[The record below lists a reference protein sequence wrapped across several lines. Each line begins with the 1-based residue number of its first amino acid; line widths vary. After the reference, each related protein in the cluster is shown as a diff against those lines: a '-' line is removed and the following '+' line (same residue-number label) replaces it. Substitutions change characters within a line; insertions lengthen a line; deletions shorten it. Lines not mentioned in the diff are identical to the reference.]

1 MITDNELSD
10 QVVSKIWNS
19 FFHFFLD
26 EKSYSFLVAQCQ
38 TLIEVSESIAAWN
51 DSKYSRFIRIC
62 NVNTL
67 LELHRH
73 WELYVQAGQL
83 SSAKKDRLKEMVSSS
98 IKTTRATQKGYFPC
112 RSAGPYFIK
121 STEPASQV
129 FHHYW
134 KTGITSL
141 NPQDVSAATL
151 VNPTFVYS
159 LTGEGFALHY
169 GTSPIAP
176 FHLAPAFLDSKSD
189 TPTMP
194 ELVGCAKSQF
204 SRWIKYF
211 RGFVLGKSKKFTI
224 RLFAGDALFLCQALL
239 HHVGVE
245 KVPSTLTVAPWNTTP
260 LALDAGDYDHSND
273 GAPTTFNIIE
283 TSNIMDHVGLLN
295 VLVAAVPLLSS
306 NPSATLFTEA
316 LLSTGED
323 ATKSLTLQFC
333 ADVSTMS
340 LLLDLAPINYLSNFN
355 TRSNAEEIM
364 SNKLSTSFG
373 QYHERIVWKRP
384 TTGDST
390 IASQPHL
397 PFCIPISFEPQNLG
411 KLLFDV
417 YLKMFSSDDTESR
430 LSNPLKPLNELV
442 YYVREA
448 FAVFLAI
455 VKRRVNVDWNS
466 TMVSFFERLDTNRT
480 LLMGL
485 SCYQDLCTHLHL
497 AGVYDTDFMRTPC
510 EKVGRFQGWDRVPLT
525 VSVILVVPR
534 DKLKIFSDADR
545 DKVGT
550 PVLHGNLLGRAT
562 HNIFASLRVGFG
574 KVTPSGMIAR
584 PEVVFEPDPSSWAGT
599 SPLIVSFSVPSRALH
614 IENPDVMSVTL
625 GLRSTPATCV
635 MFLPKLGM
643 FLTVFAAPLMDRSR
657 VFVVPDEPQGLGQSL
672 DKIFAT
678 DTHLENTVSVTT
690 DPQSRRAT
698 TLTVRANVTDVLT
711 RDILSGGAQVSCH
724 QVSPCVMEIGIGQMK
739 RSLVYPLPVI
749 GSRSKVRIARKSF
762 YVEVLHTHNSYL
774 GFHLT
779 QYVCRLSSQLPSPF
793 NRMASLSIGSQYQSL
808 TRLERLGTY
817 TICSSIAS
825 PSWTFR
831 KNPA

>member
-1 MITDNELSD
+1 MITDKELSD
-10 QVVSKIWNS
+10 SVVSKIWNS

-26 EKSYSFLVAQCQ
+26 GKSHSFLVAQCQ

-51 DSKYSRFIRIC
+51 DSKYSKFIRVC

-67 LELHRH
+67 LELRRH
-73 WELYVQAGQL
+73 WELYVQAGRL
-83 SSAKKDRLKEMVSSS
+83 SSAQQDRLKEMVSSS
-98 IKTTRATQKGYFPC
+98 SKTTRATRHEGYFPI
-112 RSAGPYFIK
+112 RSAGPYFMK
-121 STEPASQV
+121 SAEPASQV

-151 VNPTFVYS
+151 VNPTFLYS

-211 RGFVLGKSKKFTI
+211 RGFVLGKSTKNFVI
-224 RLFAGDALFLCQALL
+224 RLFAGDALFLCKALL
-239 HHVGVE
+239 RHVGVE
-245 KVPSTLTVAPWNTTP
+245 KVPSTLTVAPWNTTL
-260 LALDAGDYDHSND
+260 LALDAGDYDHSNDSD

-295 VLVAAVPLLSS
+295 VLVAVVPLLSS

-316 LLSTGED
+316 LLVTGED
-323 ATKSLTLQFC
+323 ATKSLTIQFC
-333 ADVSTMS
+333 ADVSTMC

-364 SNKLSTSFG
+364 SNKISKLFR

-390 IASQPHL
+390 VASQPHL

-411 KLLFDV
+411 KLLFNV
-417 YLKMFSSDDTESR
+417 YLKMFAFDAESR
-430 LSNPLKPLNELV
+430 LFDPLRPLNELV
-442 YYVREA
+442 HYIREA
-448 FAVFLAI
+448 FAIFLAI
-455 VKRRVNVDWNS
+455 VKRRVNVDWTS
-466 TMVSFFERLDTNRT
+466 TMFSLFEQLDTDRT
-480 LLMGL
+480 LSMGML
-485 SCYQDLCTHLHL
+485 NYQDLCTHLHL

-510 EKVGRFQGWDRVPLT
+510 EKVGRFQGWDQVPFT

-534 DKLKIFSDADR
+534 DKLKIFSDADP

-562 HNIFASLRVGFG
+562 HNIFASLRVRFG
-574 KVTPSGMIAR
+574 KVTPCGTIAR
-584 PEVVFEPDPSSWAGT
+584 PKVDFEPDPSSWAGT

-614 IENPDVMSVTL
+614 IESPDVMSVTL

-635 MFLPKLGM
+635 MFMSKLGVY
-643 FLTVFAAPLMDRSR
+643 LTVFAAPLMDRSR
-657 VFVVPDEPQGLGQSL
+657 VFVVPDEPQGLDQSL
-672 DKIFAT
+672 DKLFAT
-678 DTHLENTVSVTT
+678 DIHLENTVSVTT

-698 TLTVRANVTDVLT
+698 TLTVRANVTDVLA
-711 RDILSGGAQVSCH
+711 RDNLSGGAQVSCH
-724 QVSPCVMEIGIGQMK
+724 QVSPCVMEVGIAQTK
-739 RSLVYPLPVI
+739 LSLVYPLPVI

-774 GFHLT
+774 GFYLT
-779 QYVCRLSSQLPSPF
+779 QYYCMLVGSRPNCRAPSTGWLRP
-793 NRMASLSIGSQYQSL
+793 QSVPN
-808 TRLERLGTY
+808 
-817 TICSSIAS
+817 
-825 PSWTFR
+825 PSH
-831 KNPA
+831 